1 MKRILELFDKI
12 NPEKLS
18 LFTEEEGNISENII
32 LHNIVES
39 DFALIGMNESANKI
53 RQEFYKLKQHNNTL
67 KIIDLGNLKQGQ
79 TPRDTYFALGEV
91 CSTLFQYQIIPII
104 IGGTHD
110 NAIGIYKGYEKSC

>member
-53 RQEFYKLKQHNNTL
+53 RQEFYK
-67 KIIDLGNLKQGQ
+67 
-79 TPRDTYFALGEV
+79 
-91 CSTLFQYQIIPII
+91 
-104 IGGTHD
+104 
-110 NAIGIYKGYEKSC
+110 